1 MEVFVVIREDQN
13 DHGFVDTSVW
23 GIYRSRADAEAAA
36 RDGENDARARGFR
49 VLDDDEDRDWDE
61 SEWQVY
67 YKVEAHTLD

>member
-1 MEVFVVIREDQN
+1 M
-13 DHGFVDTSVW
+13 DTSIW
-23 GIYRSRADAEAAA
+23 GIYRSKTDAEAAR
-36 RDGENDARARGFR
+36 RDAEREARAKGYR